1 MDIKTPVHTLGV
13 VTANGNQTS
22 VSELKEQNIERSVQ
36 VWFWFRYHSIY
47 LIKLTS
53 ISWFMYEI

>member
-1 MDIKTPVHTLGV
+1 MDEEVRRMDIKTPVHTLGV

-36 VWFWFRYHSIY
+36 V
-47 LIKLTS
+47 
-53 ISWFMYEI
+53 